1 MSQLT
6 MLTGYKF
13 WADELIY
20 SALRALPEGEATKER
35 ATRFG
40 SMLHTLNHIH
50 VIDRIFQ
57 AHLQGQPHGFTAR
70 NTPTHPPLEAL
81 WDAVRTLDQWYV
93 DYAAGLSDMQSEERV
108 EFLFVD
114 GGAGVMSRG
123 EMILHVV
130 NHGTYHR
137 GFVADMMYQ
146 VPAMPPATDLP
157 VFLRDTWR

>member
-1 MSQLT
+1 MST
-6 MLTGYKF
+6 PSMLTRYKF

-20 SALRALPEGEATKER
+20 ASVRELPEGESTRKR

-40 SMLHTLNHIH
+40 NMVHTLNHIH

-57 AHLQGQPHGFTAR
+57 AHLEGRPHGFTAR
-70 NTPTHPPLEAL
+70 NTPTHPPLDEL
-81 WDAVRTLDQWYV
+81 WELVRTLDQWYV
-93 DYAAGLSDMQSEERV
+93 DYAAALSNAQSDERI
-108 EFLFVD
+108 EFRFVD

-123 EMILHVV
+123 EMIVHVV

-137 GFVADMMYQ
+137 GFVADMMYR

-157 VFLRDTWR
+157 VFLRDVPQ